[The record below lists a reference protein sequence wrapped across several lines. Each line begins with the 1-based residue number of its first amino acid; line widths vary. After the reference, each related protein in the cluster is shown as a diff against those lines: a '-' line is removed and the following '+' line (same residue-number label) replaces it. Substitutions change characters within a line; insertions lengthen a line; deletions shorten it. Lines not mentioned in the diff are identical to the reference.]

1 MLAIFLLCLSLT
13 FTHSSLPTTA
23 PHSLLVN
30 KRRSPFAVVST
41 PSPTYSW
48 VVAHQPLCGP
58 NQRQTAYQIQ
68 WQDSTNHTQD
78 TWRQNSSQSLHVR
91 HAPPPLQPSTRYTWR
106 VKTWNRGDVADVECP
121 SAFSAWSEVI
131 TTPFLGFAND
141 TTPIWFPASSGAEF
155 TLHRLVVQPTVP
167 FTSATAFVTALQ
179 SGAQQKLLGAYRLYI
194 NAQSV
199 GIGPGRGEGRT
210 NAGNHTPYDSIDV
223 TRAALLSKEKPLV
236 IGLQCYA
243 NHGAGSVLMELHFQH
258 IDGTSSVVATTGDS
272 NAWKS
277 FDATMAYGPVH
288 QEGGYKAPQENQE
301 AALMPVGWKEL
312 QFKLNTT
319 LWKTPT
325 ARPSFATYSKPTLP
339 LNITTGF
346 APVRWV
352 QVGQQRWFGDFGTE
366 FQGGLHLLVHKGAL
380 PPRTRLQVTMSEE
393 LVGEYQHST
402 TLLYPMR
409 TGNTYRSVW
418 TTANEDAVVS
428 RFEHHEYMEF
438 RYVEVLILGPQ
449 AARTQVAPP
458 FTLTAWR
465 VQYPYYEGDSS
476 FTSSNAVL
484 NQVWALCENT
494 LRVTSLDTSTDSNT
508 RERLP
513 YEADGLITGMS
524 RLSLQKEFDWL
535 THSWTHNI
543 WNPTWPTE
551 WRQTLVHFA
560 HIEYMY
566 MNELTLIDRFAQTME
581 AQTQSGCIDR
591 NGTHLVD
598 FTACARQTGGMGE
611 GGENDLRDIVD
622 WPNSQRDGFVF
633 GPMNTVINAYAVSG
647 LRQLVHLGN
656 AGGGARWNLPA
667 RAASLAK
674 QATATGKKG
683 ETDRGGNEGTG
694 SFSLC
699 DFIGDVDIAPWC
711 NGNRF
716 LVQWKSLL
724 GTMDR

>member
-1 MLAIFLLCLSLT
+1 
-13 FTHSSLPTTA
+13 
-23 PHSLLVN
+23 
-30 KRRSPFAVVST
+30 
-41 PSPTYSW
+41 
-48 VVAHQPLCGP
+48 
-58 NQRQTAYQIQ
+58 
-68 WQDSTNHTQD
+68 
-78 TWRQNSSQSLHVR
+78 
-91 HAPPPLQPSTRYTWR
+91 
-106 VKTWNRGDVADVECP
+106 
-121 SAFSAWSEVI
+121 
-131 TTPFLGFAND
+131 
-141 TTPIWFPASSGAEF
+141 
-155 TLHRLVVQPTVP
+155 
-167 FTSATAFVTALQ
+167 
-179 SGAQQKLLGAYRLYI
+179 
-194 NAQSV
+194 
-199 GIGPGRGEGRT
+199 
-210 NAGNHTPYDSIDV
+210 
-223 TRAALLSKEKPLV
+223 
-236 IGLQCYA
+236 
-243 NHGAGSVLMELHFQH
+243 
-258 IDGTSSVVATTGDS
+258 
-272 NAWKS
+272 
-277 FDATMAYGPVH
+277 
-288 QEGGYKAPQENQE
+288 
-301 AALMPVGWKEL
+301 
-312 QFKLNTT
+312 
-319 LWKTPT
+319 
-325 ARPSFATYSKPTLP
+325 
-339 LNITTGF
+339 
-346 APVRWV
+346 
-352 QVGQQRWFGDFGTE
+352 
-366 FQGGLHLLVHKGAL
+366 
-380 PPRTRLQVTMSEE
+380 MSEE

-418 TTANEDAVVS
+418 TTANEEAVVS

-699 DFIGDVDIAPWC
+699 DFIGDVDIAPWY
-711 NGNRF
+711 NG
-716 LVQWKSLL
+716 
-724 GTMDR
+724 